1 AGLWRAETRDRPRVD
16 CALRLERVADALGEP
31 DDGSGDGSRAVR
43 AVRRILKDVSFPTM
57 AEAGVREE
65 HVERLTELTLT
76 EQAFFFD
83 YDCHEW
89 SRDEVAGAFREALAV
104 AAR

>member
-1 AGLWRAETRDRPRVD
+1 
-16 CALRLERVADALGEP
+16 
-31 DDGSGDGSRAVR
+31 
-43 AVRRILKDVSFPTM
+43 M

-65 HVERLTELTLT
+65 HVDRLAELTLT